1 MVGDMSKDQS
11 MNADLHV
18 LFGAGQVG
26 RLLAQRLLDA
36 RPYLAGSPEPTLLSG
51 LQFSLEK

>member
-1 MVGDMSKDQS
+1 MSKDQS

-26 RLLAQRLLDA
+26 RLLAQRVLDA
-36 RPYLAGSPEPTLLSG
+36 RPYFAGSGEPTLLSG